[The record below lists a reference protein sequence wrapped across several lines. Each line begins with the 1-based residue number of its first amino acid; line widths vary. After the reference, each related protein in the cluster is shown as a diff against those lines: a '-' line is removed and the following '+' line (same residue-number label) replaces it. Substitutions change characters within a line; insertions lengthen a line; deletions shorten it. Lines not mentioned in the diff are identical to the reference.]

1 MLLLRVLRLY
11 WSTSLGAELEYRWNF
26 VLALLSSFGNLAG
39 SLFGLW
45 LFYRA
50 GAPFPGWTFEQS
62 LVVLGVFTTLTGVS
76 ATVLSPNLSRI
87 VMHVQDGTLD
97 FVLLK
102 PLDAQ
107 MQVSVRAFS
116 PWGLPDVVFG
126 AGLAAWAGA
135 QAGATPLGAL
145 AFVAALLCAVAILYA
160 LWFAVAT
167 TSIWFTKIYNA
178 TEVLRGLVDAGRY
191 PLAAYPAALRFAFTF
206 VVPVAFLTTVPVDAL
221 LGRAAWT
228 TLAGAAVLAAVLVTA
243 ARLFWRYALRS
254 YTSASS

>member
-1 MLLLRVLRLY
+1 MLRILRLY

-50 GAPFPGWTFEQS
+50 GAPFPGWTFDQS

-76 ATVLSPNLSRI
+76 STVLSPNLSRI

-107 MQVSVRAFS
+107 VQVSVRAFS

-126 AGLAAWAGA
+126 AGLAAVAGA
-135 QAGATPLGAL
+135 RAGATPTGAL
-145 AFVAALLCAVAILYA
+145 AFVAAMTCGVTILYS

-167 TSIWFTKIYNA
+167 TSVWFTKIYNA

-191 PLAAYPAALRFAFTF
+191 PLSAYPAALRFAFTF

-221 LGRAAWT
+221 LGRASPAA
-228 TLAGAAVLAAVLVTA
+228 LVGAAVLAVALLA
-243 ARLFWRYALRS
+243 ATRAFWRFALRS